1 MGDPKG
7 GRQKNLD
14 CRLLFSQSRQ
24 GALIFSKERNN
35 PMELQGIQASMAS
48 SSAMRVQSRTLT
60 DEQKSKLE
68 EILSKYDSANM
79 TEADQ
84 KSLMEE
90 LRSANIP
97 PCKATFETMEAAGFA
112 KPTPP
117 AGPPPDQVGSTTDS
131 GSTTDTGSVNA
142 AFLAL
147 LRQFQAGEVSES
159 EFLDELNNIKEE
171 LEQGTGAVID
181 TTA

>member
-1 MGDPKG
+1 
-7 GRQKNLD
+7 
-14 CRLLFSQSRQ
+14 
-24 GALIFSKERNN
+24 
-35 PMELQGIQASMAS
+35 MELQGIQASMAS
-48 SSAMRVQSRTLT
+48 TSAMRVQSRTLT

-68 EILSKYDSANM
+68 EILSKYDPANM

-117 AGPPPDQVGSTTDS
+117 AGPPPDQTGSTTDS
-131 GSTTDTGSVNA
+131 GSVNA
-142 AFLAL
+142 SFLDL

-159 EFLDELNNIKEE
+159 EFLDELSAIKEE
-171 LEQGTGAVID
+171 LEQGSGAVID